1 MGGDGGVFWG
11 SQCGETLKP
20 SRWQSE
26 NFTRPQDEKIHNMS
40 WAVQIQRKLSINN
53 L

>member
-1 MGGDGGVFWG
+1 MGGDGGVFWVRDV
-11 SQCGETLKP
+11 ERHLKP

-26 NFTRPQDEKIHNMS
+26 NFTRLQDEKIHNMS
-40 WAVQIQRKLSINN
+40 WAVQIQPKLSINN